1 MLKQHLSLRQSLPLT
16 LALYSL
22 SCAGLGLVSLYFST
36 GVHGTALFS
45 WYFTQPLVLVLNML
59 PLVLLGLVLLALLDR
74 AWLGYAVTA
83 VITLVFSWAQHW
95 KLLARGDPIYA
106 EDLLIVGEAMQMAGQ
121 YIQITWPIVLSALA
135 AVLNAAVLFCFA
147 RGRIRA
153 FLPRISLAAVVVTGS
168 MLLFTHYYDRNISYY
183 AMTVWPEINAWFETN
198 NYISRGCV
206 YSFLRTIPDALPTPP
221 EGYDEESAKSA
232 LAAYPSEDI
241 PADRKVSIVI
251 TQLEAFADLSA
262 LTDRITGADPYAGYH
277 AILDE
282 SYHGRL
288 IPNVFAGGT
297 IDTERCVLTGF
308 SALENFRRPSW
319 SYARYFADQGYTVE
333 GAHAGYEAFYNRRN
347 VNENLGIPDYR
358 FIEGY
363 YDNMVAGVPMDN
375 VFLPDVTE
383 TVLSA
388 MESGPVFSFNVTY
401 QNHGPY
407 SADYANFSDI
417 YVPQGDLSDSDFHI
431 ANNYLR
437 GVQDTAQQMQTML
450 DAFRTV
456 EEPVLLVFF
465 GDHKPWLGEQSVT
478 YDALGIDIRSQNDAS
493 FYNYYATD
501 YLIWAN
507 DAAKEVLDNDFV
519 GTGPDISPCFLMNV
533 LFDQCGWAGP
543 GYTALTHEVMAA
555 TPLLHTTKRYLTDG
569 VLTDTLTMEQQLL
582 VDQMTQV
589 QYYLAMDAGG
599 APP

>member
-1 MLKQHLSLRQSLPLT
+1 MLKQRSALRQSLPLT
-16 LALYSL
+16 LALFTV
-22 SCAGLGLVSLYFST
+22 SCAMLGLVSLYFST
-36 GVHGTALFS
+36 GVYGAELFA

-59 PLVLLGLVLLALLDR
+59 PLVLLGLVLLALFDR
-74 AWLGYAVTA
+74 AWLAFSVNAAVC
-83 VITLVFSWAQHW
+83 LVFSWAQHW

-121 YIQITWPIVLSALA
+121 YIQITWQIILSGVL
-135 AVLNAAVLFCFA
+135 AVLNALLLFFLA

-153 FLPRISLAAVVVTGS
+153 CLPRISLAAVVVTGS

-183 AMTVWPEINAWFETN
+183 AMTVWPEINEWFETN
-198 NYISRGCV
+198 NYISRGSV

-221 EGYDEESAKSA
+221 EGYDEDAAEA
-232 LAAYPSEDI
+232 LLSSLPAEDI
-241 PADRKVSIVI
+241 PDGERVSIVI
-251 TQLEAFADLSA
+251 TQLEAFADLSV
-262 LTDRITGADPYAGYH
+262 LTDRITGADPYAEYH

-282 SYHGRL
+282 SFHGRL

-347 VNENLGIPDYR
+347 VNDSLGISDYR

-363 YDNMVAGVPMDN
+363 YDTLVSGVPMDD

-383 TVLSA
+383 TVLTA

-407 SADYANFSDI
+407 SADHAAFSDI
-417 YVPQGDLSDSDFHI
+417 YVPQGDLSDSDYHI
-431 ANNYLR
+431 VNNYLR
-437 GVQDTAQQMQTML
+437 GVQDTARRMQTML
-450 DAFRTV
+450 EAFRASDA
-456 EEPVLLVFF
+456 PVLLVFF

-478 YDALGIDIRSQNDAS
+478 YAALGIDITSQDDAS

-507 DAAKEVLDNDFV
+507 DAAKEVLGSDFV

-533 LFDQCGWAGP
+533 LFGQCGWEGP
-543 GYTALTHEVMAA
+543 GYTALTDEVMAA
-555 TPLLHTTKRYLTDG
+555 TPLIHTTGRYVSGGMLTDS
-569 VLTDTLTMEQQLL
+569 LNEEQQFL
-582 VDQMTQV
+582 VEQMTHA
-589 QYYLAMDAGG
+589 QYYLAQDAGG
-599 APP
+599 VHP